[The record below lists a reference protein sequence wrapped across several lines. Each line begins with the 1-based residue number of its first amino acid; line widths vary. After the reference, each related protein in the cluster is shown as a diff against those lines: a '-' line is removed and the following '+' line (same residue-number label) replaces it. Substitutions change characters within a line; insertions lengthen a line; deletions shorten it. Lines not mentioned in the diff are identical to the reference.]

1 MLDAENLKIKIKTK
15 AHENNL
21 EPQDIMQMYFFERLL
36 YRISK
41 SKYKNNFILKG
52 GLLLSAIF
60 GDERRTTQDMDTM
73 IKGLP
78 LNIKELEKIINEII
92 SVDCEDDIN
101 FKIKSTKEIRLKDKY
116 GGLKVS
122 LIGFKE
128 HLQVPLSIDI
138 TAGDPIT
145 PRELEF
151 KYKCMFDNS
160 YINIMAFNKE
170 TIIAEKFETFIT
182 DNIMNTRTK
191 DFYDLYIL
199 LTRFYDELNKDTLA
213 KAIKNTFKR
222 RETNYDVEEIVKTF
236 DLIKESDKLKQNF
249 KNYKNKK
256 SYVENIDYDD
266 VMNSINLI
274 IELLE
279 QELVG
284 V

>member
-21 EPQDIMQMYFFERLL
+21 ELQDIMQMYFFERLL

-52 GLLLSAIF
+52 GLLLSAIY
-60 GDERRTTQDMDTM
+60 GDKRRTTQDMDTM

-78 LNIKELEKIINEII
+78 LDTKELENIFNEILSI
-92 SVDCEDDIN
+92 DCKDGIN
-101 FKIKSTKEIRLKDKY
+101 FKIKNTKEIRLIDKY
-116 GGLKVS
+116 DGIKVS

-138 TAGDPIT
+138 TVGDPIT

-151 KYKCMFDNS
+151 KYKCMFDDS
-160 YINIMAFNKE
+160 YIKIMAFNKE

-199 LTRFYDELNKDTLA
+199 LTRFYDELNKDTLV

-222 RETNYDVEEIVKTF
+222 RETNYDVEKIVKTF

-249 KNYKNKK
+249 KNYRNKK

-279 QELVG
+279 QEIVG